1 MIYMEEQKETK
12 QADLEVE
19 KSTDSKPNESQSNV
33 DMEEV
38 ERLANELA
46 VELTNKAVQSRI
58 AQLTKKHEIEK
69 EKAVADALKKAEMT
83 TEELAQDAFNEL
95 QGKYD
100 ALLDKY
106 NSTVNGGIVKDKLAE
121 AGLPITETLV
131 KSLIADMD
139 NVDEAIKDLKSNF
152 DTEIQKQVDDRLKS
166 STVDFKKQP
175 DSDSKTK
182 PIYRN
187 TASRIGVQ

>member
-1 MIYMEEQKETK
+1 MEEKEKK

-100 ALLDKY
+100 ALLEKY

-166 STVDFKKQP
+166 STVDFKKQSE
-175 DSDSKTK
+175 SDRKTK

>member
-1 MIYMEEQKETK
+1 MEEKEKK

-69 EKAVADALKKAEMT
+69 EKAVAEALKKAEMT

-166 STVDFKKQP
+166 STVDFKKQL

>member
-1 MIYMEEQKETK
+1 MIYMEEKEKK

-19 KSTDSKPNESQSNV
+19 KSTDSKKKESQSNV

-95 QGKYD
+95 KGKYD

-166 STVDFKKQP
+166 STVDFKKQS

>member
-1 MIYMEEQKETK
+1 MIYMEEKENK

-166 STVDFKKQP
+166 STVDFKKQS

>member
-1 MIYMEEQKETK
+1 MIYMEDKEKK

-166 STVDFKKQP
+166 STVDFKKQS